1 MYDNNCVHHLHRT
14 IMMNARNSFCARH
27 STRYSGISYQ
37 NVQPY
42 DVIEQEHD
50 TKPDE
55 NMLKH
60 SGTNSF
66 NRRFLMNEL
75 VLEQHRKE
83 VKMTSF
89 NRLQNHHT

>member
-1 MYDNNCVHHLHRT
+1 MH
-14 IMMNARNSFCARH
+14 RNSFCARN
-27 STRYSGISYQ
+27 STQYSGISYQ

-60 SGTNSF
+60 SGTNSS
-66 NRRFLMNEL
+66 NRSFLMNEL
-75 VLEQHRKE
+75 VLEPYRKKA
-83 VKMTSF
+83 KMKNSDETGDVGTVYGSSIM
-89 NRLQNHHT
+89 

>member
-1 MYDNNCVHHLHRT
+1 MH
-14 IMMNARNSFCARH
+14 RNSFCARN
-27 STRYSGISYQ
+27 STQYSGISYQ

-60 SGTNSF
+60 SGTNSS
-66 NRRFLMNEL
+66 NRSFLMNEL
-75 VLEQHRKE
+75 VQCTEAPSCDNVFICFGQFHIL
-83 VKMTSF
+83 MTY
-89 NRLQNHHT
+89 